1 MPHGAPALVGGAGRL
16 GVMGTNAAHGIRE
29 RSRRQDAEKLARV
42 IDAHVQMALEL
53 QAVFGLR
60 REEAIKFSP
69 VYTDRGDRVRIKASW
84 AKGARGRSRADTRA
98 SARYSTSPGTS
109 RGTARCALIPGGAAT
124 PLSVRSTRHPGT
136 ARVLMYSG
144 LVSAHTRDETL
155 FLRRD
160 KQIGIDGT
168 FPL

>member
-1 MPHGAPALVGGAGRL
+1 
-16 GVMGTNAAHGIRE
+16 MGTNAAHGIRE

-69 VYTDRGDRVRIKASW
+69 AYTDRGDRVRIKASW

-109 RGTARCALIPGGAAT
+109 RVTARCALIPGGRSYAAQRKVYET
-124 PLSVRSTRHPGT
+124 SWYRAGADVQR
-136 ARVLMYSG
+136 ARFC
-144 LVSAHTRDETL
+144 AHS
-155 FLRRD
+155 
-160 KQIGIDGT
+160 
-168 FPL
+168 